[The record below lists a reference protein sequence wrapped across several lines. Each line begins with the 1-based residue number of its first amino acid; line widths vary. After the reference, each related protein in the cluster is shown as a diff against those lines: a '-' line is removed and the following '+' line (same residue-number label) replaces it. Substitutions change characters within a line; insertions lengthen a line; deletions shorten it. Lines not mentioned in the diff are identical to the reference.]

1 MPDNAV
7 TSLYDEDFVGL
18 QSLVRS
24 FDPPYGLPEIIAFNQ
39 LYGSIYPRLTNAER
53 RRTEALVDDLIE
65 RLEDK
70 NLASRIYGVV

>member
-1 MPDNAV
+1 MHNNAV
-7 TSLYDEDFVGL
+7 TSLYSEDFHCL

-24 FDPPYGLPEIIAFNQ
+24 FDQPYGLPEILDFNR
-39 LYGSIYPRLTNAER
+39 LYGRIYPRLTDVEK

-70 NLASRIYGVV
+70 KLASRIYGVV